1 MSDSKGTKAKDS
13 TILNI
18 SASSSAIPK
27 RKRNQIPDAALS
39 TPVFPQPINALT
51 LNGNNPICKKR
62 SRRTNSSPTSGVAS
76 TSNAKALQPFWT
88 QSSAVWSQRLWS
100 CTETDCRVLE
110 PTFWS
115 PSLRAL
121 AQNSWFTVRQTVRR
135 MTPVSL
141 PMTCSQ
147 SPRSLWR
154 VITEGDQPTIAVEDP
169 KKAKEPVKP
178 PPVGMHKVRIYPT
191 TEQKATIKSWIGA
204 ARWTYNRVVA
214 YLNDPETK
222 DHRTIKDLRTHSV
235 NNEMITKTK
244 KNWIGSIPYDVRDEG
259 LRDAHKAVGSNL
271 AKQRI
276 RKKKGLSHSFK
287 MKYRYKKRA
296 HQESVVLHSKHWCKG
311 AGVYFD
317 LLGSSGAKLKSSE
330 PLPIILTYDIRLFRT
345 RLDEYFLCIPQTPKI
360 HDDSQVPDAEGSSTV
375 ALDPG
380 VRTFMTAYDASG
392 CVVEWG
398 VGDTTRIYRLCHTLD
413 KLHESWKDVNH
424 RKRYKLQRAALKIR
438 RKIRRLVDE
447 LHRKLIQWL
456 CNNFRVVLIPTFET
470 QKMVRRGHRRL
481 NSKTAKMMCTW
492 SHFRFRTNLTSKA
505 KTFPCTRVIETT
517 EEFTS
522 KTCGMCGMINHK
534 LGGKKTFTCPSHT
547 CGFRSDRDFNGA
559 RNILIRHL
567 TVTRAGQ

>member
-1 MSDSKGTKAKDS
+1 
-13 TILNI
+13 
-18 SASSSAIPK
+18 
-27 RKRNQIPDAALS
+27 
-39 TPVFPQPINALT
+39 
-51 LNGNNPICKKR
+51 
-62 SRRTNSSPTSGVAS
+62 
-76 TSNAKALQPFWT
+76 
-88 QSSAVWSQRLWS
+88 
-100 CTETDCRVLE
+100 
-110 PTFWS
+110 
-115 PSLRAL
+115 
-121 AQNSWFTVRQTVRR
+121 
-135 MTPVSL
+135 
-141 PMTCSQ
+141 
-147 SPRSLWR
+147 
-154 VITEGDQPTIAVEDP
+154 
-169 KKAKEPVKP
+169 
-178 PPVGMHKVRIYPT
+178 
-191 TEQKATIKSWIGA
+191 
-204 ARWTYNRVVA
+204 
-214 YLNDPETK
+214 
-222 DHRTIKDLRTHSV
+222 
-235 NNEMITKTK
+235 
-244 KNWIGSIPYDVRDEG
+244 
-259 LRDAHKAVGSNL
+259 
-271 AKQRI
+271 
-276 RKKKGLSHSFK
+276 

-505 KTFPCTRVIETT
+505 KTFPYTKIIETT